1 MIRLAL
7 PGYDLAIPVT
17 GALLLRARRDLN
29 AGADPEALG
38 LALIALGL
46 APTRDLVL
54 SRLAGGWSLVQ
65 TGAEALDVLAASG
78 HALVALLAL
87 ARAAA
92 GAVQAPTLPAASAAP
107 VAPAEPALLPD
118 GVTFDGIPW
127 RQASIDGMHPSSTD
141 EQRARRALVGEA
153 IVAHR
158 EGRLVEWANGRAG
171 VALPR

>member
-7 PGYDLAIPVT
+7 PGYELAIPVT
-17 GALLLRARRDLN
+17 GAILLRARRDLD

-38 LALIALGL
+38 LALLGLGL

-65 TGAEALDVLAASG
+65 AGAEALDVLAAAG
-78 HALVALLAL
+78 HALGALLGL

-92 GAVQAPTLPAASAAP
+92 GAVQAPTSPAAP
-107 VAPAEPALLPD
+107 VAPVEAPLLPD
-118 GVTFDGIPW
+118 GMTFDGIPW
-127 RQASIDGMHPSSTD
+127 RQASLDGVHPGSTD
-141 EQRARRALVGEA
+141 VLRARRALVGEA
-153 IVAHR
+153 IAAHR
-158 EGRLVEWANGRAG
+158 EGRLVEWASGRAG